1 MGCLQGHPSPPGG
14 ILWRHQPATERKSV
28 NGKRRLDIENGGGAF
43 EVARGVLTACC
54 PLCKHKAVGLLP
66 PSLKKKLSDERRP
79 AAGGELCEEGG
90 WWGLHWF
97 FCYLFGF
104 TEMLKSVSV
113 NSRQHPGHNVK
124 IFSKRRTTDHNN
136 SAVVSLAI

>member
-66 PSLKKKLSDERRP
+66 PSKRNFQTR
-79 AAGGELCEEGG
+79 GGLPQEESCVKRVGG
-90 WWGLHWF
+90 GVSTGF
-97 FCYLFGF
+97 SVIYLD
-104 TEMLKSVSV
+104 S
-113 NSRQHPGHNVK
+113 
-124 IFSKRRTTDHNN
+124 
-136 SAVVSLAI
+136 